1 MQSRV
6 ASEDHFGELPA
17 DAPVN
22 RRGMT
27 GFGFYLYLLS
37 DCILFATLFAA
48 FAVLHRAVADGPTG
62 HQLFNLHNTFI
73 QTACLLTSSLTCGM
87 AMQACD
93 RRDVN
98 SARVSL
104 LLTFILGAVFLS
116 LELNEFAHM
125 LAESAGPSRSAF
137 LSAFFTLVSTHGL
150 HVTAGLI
157 WMMVIFAQLHDRGFS
172 EGVVRRMFCF
182 SLFWHV
188 IDVVWIAVFSFVYL
202 IGSAS

>member
-1 MQSRV
+1 MQSDV
-6 ASEDHFGELPA
+6 VLEHPFGEPLSEA
-17 DAPVN
+17 RAN

-37 DCILFATLFAA
+37 DCILFAALFAA
-48 FAVLHRAVADGPTG
+48 FAVLHRSVADGPSG
-62 HQLFNLHNTFI
+62 HELFKLHNTFI

-87 AMQACD
+87 AMLACD
-93 RRDVN
+93 RRDVF
-98 SARVSL
+98 SAMLSL
-104 LLTFILGAVFLS
+104 ALTFILGAVFLS
-116 LELNEFAHM
+116 LELTEFAHM
-125 LAESAGPSRSAF
+125 LSEGAGPSRSAF

-150 HVTAGLI
+150 HVTAGLG
-157 WMMVIFAQLHDRGFS
+157 WLVVIFLQLHQRGFS
-172 EGVVRRMFCF
+172 DGVVRRMFCF

>member
-1 MQSRV
+1 MQQNV
-6 ASEDHFGELPA
+6 ILDGHQGELPA
-17 DAPVN
+17 AGHPN

-48 FAVLHRAVADGPTG
+48 FAVLHRSVADGPDG
-62 HQLFNLHNTFI
+62 HQLFNLRNAFI
-73 QTACLLTSSLTCGM
+73 ETACLLTSSLTCGL
-87 AMQACD
+87 AMLACD
-93 RRDVN
+93 RRDAG
-98 SARVSL
+98 SAMGHL
-104 LLTFILGAVFLS
+104 ALTFVLGVVFLS
-116 LELNEFAHM
+116 LELTEFAHM
-125 LAESAGPSRSAF
+125 LAEGAGPSRSAF

-150 HVTAGLI
+150 HVTAGLA
-157 WMMVIFAQLHDRGFS
+157 WLVILFLQLRRKGFT
-172 EGVVRRMFCF
+172 EGVVRRLFCF

>member
-1 MQSRV
+1 MQKNVVLEFRP
-6 ASEDHFGELPA
+6 G
-17 DAPVN
+17 APPEGGHPD

-48 FAVLHRAVADGPTG
+48 FAVLHGSVAGGPDG
-62 HQLFNLHNTFI
+62 HQLFNLRNAFI
-73 QTACLLTSSLTCGM
+73 ETACLLTSSLSCGL
-87 AMQACD
+87 AMLACD
-93 RRDVN
+93 RRDTG
-98 SARVSL
+98 SAMGHL
-104 LLTFILGAVFLS
+104 AFTFVLGVVFLS
-116 LELNEFAHM
+116 LELTEFAHM
-125 LAESAGPSRSAF
+125 LAAGAGPSRSAF

-150 HVTAGLI
+150 HVTAGLA
-157 WMMVIFAQLHDRGFS
+157 WLVVLLLQLRRKGLT
-172 EGVVRRMFCF
+172 EGMLRRLFCF

>member
-1 MQSRV
+1 MQQSV
-6 ASEDHFGELPA
+6 VPTGHHGEAAGHP
-17 DAPVN
+17 N

-48 FAVLHRAVADGPTG
+48 FAVLHRSVADGPDG
-62 HQLFNLHNTFI
+62 HQLFSLRNAFI
-73 QTACLLTSSLTCGM
+73 ETACLLTSSLTCGF
-87 AMQACD
+87 AMLACD
-93 RRDVN
+93 RRDTR
-98 SARVSL
+98 SAMASL
-104 LLTFILGAVFLS
+104 VLTFVLGAVFLS
-116 LELNEFAHM
+116 LELTEFSHM
-125 LAESAGPSRSAF
+125 ISAGAGPSRSAF

-150 HVTAGLI
+150 HVTAGLA
-157 WMMVIFAQLHDRGFS
+157 WLVILLLQLHQRGLT
-172 EGVVRRMFCF
+172 EGMVRRMFCF